1 MAQAMAHESSGK
13 NSNNGELPG
22 VELLDVELLGSVHAD
37 NLLNQNPPAD
47 LAYEAFPGELAA
59 LRRQAK
65 QRKPANVENNTPLN
79 TTPFSLAS
87 RSVFDSEQNSLHLYS
102 NSNSNHHVN
111 QNLKPTSQLHSN
123 NHGDLFSDQLLANQ
137 LIDVMPTGLVMLD
150 GNGIVVKINQV
161 ARNLL
166 DEPIL
171 GQPWFNV
178 IARSFNPKEDDWH
191 EVSLKD
197 GRRVKLE
204 ITTLGAQPGQLIM
217 ITDLTET
224 RLLQDKLA
232 QMQRLSSLGKM
243 VSTLAH
249 QIRTP
254 LSAAILYSEN
264 LTHSTLAESARTKF
278 QGKLNDR
285 LYDLEQQVNDMLLF
299 SKSGKEQVVVPIS
312 IAELIDDSVNAMEAL
327 LDNSNTQLNIT
338 LPEPKLQIL
347 GNKNALTGAIQNLLH
362 NALQAMSAASVKKP
376 LITIQLYSQ
385 NNHVYVSVKDN
396 GPGIDAKISDKIF
409 KPFYTSSS
417 KGTGLGL
424 AVVKS
429 VVGAHQ
435 GEVKLI
441 NQADCGA
448 HFVIKLPLLNHG
460 VTSNNTKVGED

>member
-1 MAQAMAHESSGK
+1 MAQVMAQANPTATPSIMPLPREANANTAFHSVNVVGVNKTS
-13 NSNNGELPG
+13 EL
-22 VELLDVELLGSVHAD
+22 EH
-37 NLLNQNPPAD
+37 
-47 LAYEAFPGELAA
+47 EAFPGELAA
-59 LRRQAK
+59 LRTQATQSAKHNFSPRSLSGTSYVNRLTSERQ
-65 QRKPANVENNTPLN
+65 PPSYNL
-79 TTPFSLAS
+79 LA
-87 RSVFDSEQNSLHLYS
+87 
-102 NSNSNHHVN
+102 
-111 QNLKPTSQLHSN
+111 
-123 NHGDLFSDQLLANQ
+123 DQL
-137 LIDVMPTGLVMLD
+137 IEVMPTGLVMLD

-178 IARSFNPKEDDWH
+178 IARSFNPREDDWH
-191 EVSLKD
+191 EISLKD

-204 ITTLGAQPGQLIM
+204 ITSLGSQPGQLIM

-264 LTHSTLAESARTKF
+264 LSSTKLAETSRLKF

-285 LYDLEQQVNDMLLF
+285 LHDLEQQVNDMLLF
-299 SKSGKEQVVVPIS
+299 SKSGKEQVVASVEVG
-312 IAELIDDSVNAMEAL
+312 ELINDAVSSMDAL
-327 LDNSNTQLNIT
+327 LDKGNTQVKVQ
-338 LPEPKLQIL
+338 LPENDLYIL
-347 GNKNALTGAIQNLLH
+347 GNKSALTGAIQNLLH
-362 NALQAMSAASVKKP
+362 NALQAISTCKVIDPQINIQVYSQAS
-376 LITIQLYSQ
+376 QLYLSF
-385 NNHVYVSVKDN
+385 KDN
-396 GPGIDAKISDKIF
+396 GPGIDANIIDKIF
-409 KPFYTSSS
+409 QPFYTSSS

-435 GEVKLI
+435 GEVSLLNDTYTNGKSTHET
-441 NQADCGA
+441 NTGA
-448 HFVIKLPLLNHG
+448 HFVIKLPLLEQGN
-460 VTSNNTKVGED
+460 VMKSNPMGETHD

>member
-1 MAQAMAHESSGK
+1 MAQVMAQATSAVIPSIMPLARDASANAAFHSM
-13 NSNNGELPG
+13 NVLG
-22 VELLDVELLGSVHAD
+22 VSKPSLLEH
-37 NLLNQNPPAD
+37 
-47 LAYEAFPGELAA
+47 EAFPGELAA
-59 LRRQAK
+59 LRAQVTQSTKHSFSPRSIESTHPFHNSTSEK
-65 QRKPANVENNTPLN
+65 QTPSYNL
-79 TTPFSLAS
+79 LA
-87 RSVFDSEQNSLHLYS
+87 
-102 NSNSNHHVN
+102 
-111 QNLKPTSQLHSN
+111 
-123 NHGDLFSDQLLANQ
+123 DQL
-137 LIDVMPTGLVMLD
+137 IEVMPTGLVMLD

-178 IARSFNPKEDDWH
+178 IARSFNPREDDWH
-191 EVSLKD
+191 EISLKD

-204 ITTLGAQPGQLIM
+204 ITSLGSQPGQLIM

-264 LTHSTLAESARTKF
+264 LSSNKLAETSRLKF

-285 LYDLEQQVNDMLLF
+285 LHDLEQQVNDMLLF
-299 SKSGKEQVVVPIS
+299 SKSGKEQVVAS
-312 IAELIDDSVNAMEAL
+312 IDVGELINTTVSSMDAL
-327 LDNSNTQLNIT
+327 LDKANTQVKVQ
-338 LPEPKLQIL
+338 LPEDELYIL
-347 GNKNALTGAIQNLLH
+347 GNKSALTGAIQNLLH
-362 NALQAMSAASVKKP
+362 NSLQAISTHKVIEP
-376 LITIQLYSQ
+376 QINIQVYRQ
-385 NNHVYVSVKDN
+385 ANHIYLSFKDN
-396 GPGIDAKISDKIF
+396 GPGIDTKIIDKVF
-409 KPFYTSSS
+409 QPFYTSSS

-435 GEVKLI
+435 GEVSLL
-441 NQADCGA
+441 NETNAGA
-448 HFVIKLPLLNHG
+448 HFVIKLPLLEQGN
-460 VTSNNTKVGED
+460 VMTSCSVGETHD

>member
-1 MAQAMAHESSGK
+1 MAQVMAQASSCD
-13 NSNNGELPG
+13 NSKHTDLHGIKLHGN
-22 VELLDVELLGSVHAD
+22 VHAD
-37 NLLNQNPPAD
+37 RPLDQNASVNLAH
-47 LAYEAFPGELAA
+47 EAFPGELAA
-59 LRRQAK
+59 LRSQVNQQK
-65 QRKPANVENNTPLN
+65 VVNNNTFLPKN
-79 TTPFSLAS
+79 AAPFELVTESTLSHEHTCSLSKAS
-87 RSVFDSEQNSLHLYS
+87 LRRTDHLDS
-102 NSNSNHHVN
+102 
-111 QNLKPTSQLHSN
+111 
-123 NHGDLFSDQLLANQ
+123 FSDQLLANQ

-161 ARNLL
+161 AKNLL

-178 IARSFNPKEDDWH
+178 ITRSFNPQEDDWH

-204 ITTLGAQPGQLIM
+204 ITTLGNQPGQLIM

-264 LTHSTLAESARTKF
+264 LTNSSLAESAKTKF
-278 QGKLNDR
+278 QRKLNDR

-299 SKSGKEQVVVPIS
+299 SKSGKEQVVAPVAV
-312 IAELIDDSVNAMEAL
+312 AELINDSVNAMEAL
-327 LDNSNTQLNIT
+327 LEKSNVQLKIK
-338 LPEPKLQIL
+338 LSAPKLQIL
-347 GNKNALTGAIQNLLH
+347 ANKNALNGAIQNLLH
-362 NALQAMSAASVKKP
+362 NALQAMSAKEVKKP
-376 LITIQLYSQ
+376 LITIQLYKQ
-385 NNHVYVSVKDN
+385 ANHVYLSVKDN
-396 GPGIDAKISDKIF
+396 GPGIAPQFSEKIF
-409 KPFYTSSS
+409 QPFYTSSS

-429 VVGAHQ
+429 VVEAHQ
-435 GEVKLI
+435 GEVKII
-441 NQADCGA
+441 NQVDCGA
-448 HFVIKLPLLNHG
+448 HFVIKLPLLDQTVNSK
-460 VTSNNTKVGED
+460 TNKVGEY

>member
-1 MAQAMAHESSGK
+1 MAQVMAQANPAVIPSIMPLAREA
-13 NSNNGELPG
+13 
-22 VELLDVELLGSVHAD
+22 SVNAAFHSMNVVGASKPSF
-37 NLLNQNPPAD
+37 LEH
-47 LAYEAFPGELAA
+47 EAFPGELAA
-59 LRRQAK
+59 LRAQAT
-65 QRKPANVENNTPLN
+65 QS
-79 TTPFSLAS
+79 TTDNFFPRSIAS
-87 RSVFDSEQNSLHLYS
+87 T
-102 NSNSNHHVN
+102 NHCHSS
-111 QNLKPTSQLHSN
+111 TSQKQPLSAN
-123 NHGDLFSDQLLANQ
+123 LLADQL
-137 LIDVMPTGLVMLD
+137 IEVMPTGLVMLD

-161 ARNLL
+161 ARRLL

-178 IARSFNPKEDDWH
+178 IARSFNPREDDWH
-191 EVSLKD
+191 EISLKD

-204 ITTLGAQPGQLIM
+204 ITSLGSQPGQLIM

-264 LTHSTLAESARTKF
+264 LASNKLAETSRLKF

-285 LYDLEQQVNDMLLF
+285 LHDLEQQVNDMLLF
-299 SKSGKEQVVVPIS
+299 SKSGTEQVVAPVKVG
-312 IAELIDDSVNAMEAL
+312 ELINDAVSSMDAMLDKATVQVKVQLPDDDL
-327 LDNSNTQLNIT
+327 Y
-338 LPEPKLQIL
+338 IL

-362 NALQAMSAASVKKP
+362 NSLQALSTHNVIDP
-376 LITIQLYSQ
+376 LINIQVYSQ
-385 NNHVYVSVKDN
+385 ANYLYLSLKDN
-396 GPGIDAKISDKIF
+396 GPGIDVNISDKIF
-409 KPFYTSSS
+409 QPFYTSSS

-435 GEVKLI
+435 GEVSLL
-441 NQADCGA
+441 NETNTNGNTGA
-448 HFVIKLPLLNHG
+448 HFVIKLPLLQQGN
-460 VTSNNTKVGED
+460 VMNSSPVGETHD

>member
-1 MAQAMAHESSGK
+1 
-13 NSNNGELPG
+13 
-22 VELLDVELLGSVHAD
+22 VHAD
-37 NLLNQNPPAD
+37 RPLDQNASVD
-47 LAYEAFPGELAA
+47 LAHEAFPGELAA
-59 LRRQAK
+59 LRSQVNQQK
-65 QRKPANVENNTPLN
+65 VVNNNTFLPKN
-79 TTPFSLAS
+79 AAPFELVTESTLSHEQTCSLSKAS
-87 RSVFDSEQNSLHLYS
+87 I
-102 NSNSNHHVN
+102 
-111 QNLKPTSQLHSN
+111 HSK
-123 NHGDLFSDQLLANQ
+123 HSKGHSDLFSDQLLANQ

-161 ARNLL
+161 AKNLL

-178 IARSFNPKEDDWH
+178 ITRSFNPQEDDWH

-204 ITTLGAQPGQLIM
+204 ITTLGNQPGQLIM

-264 LTHSTLAESARTKF
+264 LTNSSLAESAKTKF
-278 QGKLNDR
+278 QRKLNDR

-299 SKSGKEQVVVPIS
+299 SKSGKEQVLAPVAV
-312 IAELIDDSVNAMEAL
+312 AELINDSVNAMEAL
-327 LDNSNTQLNIT
+327 LEKSNVQLKIK
-338 LPEPKLQIL
+338 LSAPKLQIL
-347 GNKNALTGAIQNLLH
+347 ANKNALNGAIQNLLH
-362 NALQAMSAASVKKP
+362 NALQAMSAKEVKKP
-376 LITIQLYSQ
+376 LITIQLYKQ
-385 NNHVYVSVKDN
+385 ANHVYLSVKDN
-396 GPGIDAKISDKIF
+396 GPGIAPQFSEKIF
-409 KPFYTSSS
+409 QPFYTSSS

-429 VVGAHQ
+429 VVEAHQ
-435 GEVKLI
+435 GEVKII
-441 NQADCGA
+441 NQVDCGA
-448 HFVIKLPLLNHG
+448 HFVIKLPLLDQTVNSK
-460 VTSNNTKVGED
+460 TNKVGEY

>member
-1 MAQAMAHESSGK
+1 MAQVMAQASSCD
-13 NSNNGELPG
+13 NSKHTDLHGIKLHGN
-22 VELLDVELLGSVHAD
+22 VHAD
-37 NLLNQNPPAD
+37 RPLDQNASVNLAH
-47 LAYEAFPGELAA
+47 EAFPGELAA
-59 LRRQAK
+59 LRSQVNQQK
-65 QRKPANVENNTPLN
+65 VVNNNTFLPKN
-79 TTPFSLAS
+79 AAPFELVTESTLSHEQTCSLSKAS
-87 RSVFDSEQNSLHLYS
+87 I
-102 NSNSNHHVN
+102 
-111 QNLKPTSQLHSN
+111 HSK
-123 NHGDLFSDQLLANQ
+123 HSKGHSDLFSDQLLANQ

-161 ARNLL
+161 AKNLL

-178 IARSFNPKEDDWH
+178 ITRSFNPQEDDWH

-204 ITTLGAQPGQLIM
+204 ITTLGNQPGQLIM

-264 LTHSTLAESARTKF
+264 LTNSSLAESAKTKF
-278 QGKLNDR
+278 QRKLNDR

-299 SKSGKEQVVVPIS
+299 SKSGKEQVVAPVAV
-312 IAELIDDSVNAMEAL
+312 AELINDSVNAMEAL
-327 LDNSNTQLNIT
+327 LEKSNVQLKIK
-338 LPEPKLQIL
+338 LSAPKLQIL
-347 GNKNALTGAIQNLLH
+347 ANKNALNGAIQNLLH
-362 NALQAMSAASVKKP
+362 NALQAMSAKEVNKP
-376 LITIQLYSQ
+376 LITIQLYKQ
-385 NNHVYVSVKDN
+385 ANHVYLSVKDN
-396 GPGIDAKISDKIF
+396 GPGIAPQFSEKIF
-409 KPFYTSSS
+409 QPFYTSSS

-429 VVGAHQ
+429 VVEAHQ
-435 GEVKLI
+435 GEVKII
-441 NQADCGA
+441 NQVDCGA
-448 HFVIKLPLLNHG
+448 HFVIKLPLLDQTVNSK
-460 VTSNNTKVGED
+460 TNKVGEY

>member
-1 MAQAMAHESSGK
+1 MAQVMAQASSCD
-13 NSNNGELPG
+13 NSKHTDLHGIKLHGN
-22 VELLDVELLGSVHAD
+22 VHAD
-37 NLLNQNPPAD
+37 RPLDQNASVNLAH
-47 LAYEAFPGELAA
+47 EAFPGELAA
-59 LRRQAK
+59 LRSQVNQQK
-65 QRKPANVENNTPLN
+65 VVNNNTFLPKN
-79 TTPFSLAS
+79 AAPFELVTESTLSHEQTCSLSKAS
-87 RSVFDSEQNSLHLYS
+87 IHSKHSKGHSDS
-102 NSNSNHHVN
+102 
-111 QNLKPTSQLHSN
+111 
-123 NHGDLFSDQLLANQ
+123 FSDQLLANQ

-161 ARNLL
+161 AKNLL

-178 IARSFNPKEDDWH
+178 ITRSFNPQEDDWH

-204 ITTLGAQPGQLIM
+204 ITTLGNQPGQLIM

-264 LTHSTLAESARTKF
+264 LTNSSLAESAKTKF
-278 QGKLNDR
+278 QRKLNDR

-299 SKSGKEQVVVPIS
+299 SKSGKEQVLAPVAV
-312 IAELIDDSVNAMEAL
+312 AELINDSVNAMEAL
-327 LDNSNTQLNIT
+327 LEKSNVQLKIK
-338 LPEPKLQIL
+338 LSAPKLQIL
-347 GNKNALTGAIQNLLH
+347 ANKNALNGAIQNLLH
-362 NALQAMSAASVKKP
+362 NALQAMSAKEVKKP
-376 LITIQLYSQ
+376 LITIQLYKQ
-385 NNHVYVSVKDN
+385 ANHVYLSVKDN
-396 GPGIDAKISDKIF
+396 GPGIAPQFSEKIF
-409 KPFYTSSS
+409 QPFYTSSS

-429 VVGAHQ
+429 VVEAHQ
-435 GEVKLI
+435 GEVKII
-441 NQADCGA
+441 NQVDCGA
-448 HFVIKLPLLNHG
+448 HFVIKLPLLDQTVNSK
-460 VTSNNTKVGED
+460 TNKVGEY

>member
-1 MAQAMAHESSGK
+1 MAQAMAHDSSGK

-22 VELLDVELLGSVHAD
+22 VELLDVELLSNVHAD
-37 NLLNQNPPAD
+37 NLLNQNPSAD

-65 QRKPANVENNTPLN
+65 QHKPANIENNTPLN

-87 RSVFDSEQNSLHLYS
+87 RSVFDSEQNSLNLYS

-111 QNLKPTSQLHSN
+111 QNSKLIPKLHSN
-123 NHGDLFSDQLLANQ
+123 NHAELFSDQLLANQ

-264 LTHSTLAESARTKF
+264 LTNSTLADSARTKF
-278 QGKLNDR
+278 QAKLNDR

-299 SKSGKEQVVVPIS
+299 SKSGKEQVVAPIS
-312 IAELIDDSVNAMEAL
+312 IVELIDDSVNAMEAL

-362 NALQAMSAASVKKP
+362 NALQAMSAAIVKKP
-376 LITIQLYSQ
+376 LITIQLYSKD
-385 NNHVYVSVKDN
+385 NHVYVSVKDN
-396 GPGIDAKISDKIF
+396 GPGIDAKIIDKIF

-460 VTSNNTKVGED
+460 VTSQTNKVGEN